1 MPSTDTSTNWQTRHE
16 QFEAFL
22 RNLPL
27 ENYAPLRKI
36 KTVEQDLPRPLIPLD
51 LFYALYWEN
60 EADFPPY
67 EEAFARYWEER
78 RCPHITDFIE
88 KYFYGCSVE
97 FVKEGLRAR
106 LYRIWLSVLTQFQF
120 QYLWNAL
127 FPNLP
132 LESTAE
138 LDQAGIDAKVTINGI
153 AVGLQV
159 KKVSYRREVSSRR
172 FTQRQQ
178 RLVSVLAEIPYLVI
192 NAEKLEQQLESPR
205 VKPESKE
212 KKRRLLKEFY
222 ENFVKYPNGFV
233 AFKKEYVKRICQIL
247 EEKIPSAKAGSTIP
261 YKTFLDF

>member
-1 MPSTDTSTNWQTRHE
+1 MPNTDTSTNWQTRHE
-16 QFEAFL
+16 QFESFL
-22 RNLPL
+22 QNLPL
-27 ENYAPLRKI
+27 ENYASLRKI

-51 LFYALYWEN
+51 LFYALYWES
-60 EADFPPY
+60 EANFPPY

-88 KYFYGCSVE
+88 KYFYGCSLE

-127 FPNLP
+127 FPDLP

-153 AVGLQV
+153 AIGLQV
-159 KKVSYRREVSSRR
+159 KKVSYRREASSRR

-178 RLVSVLAEIPYLVI
+178 RFVSILAEIPYLVI
-192 NAEKLEQQLESPR
+192 DVERLERQLESPR

-212 KKRRLLKEFY
+212 QKRQLLKIFY
-222 ENFVKYPNGFV
+222 KNFVKYPNGFV
-233 AFKKEYVKRICQIL
+233 AFREEYVIRIRKIL
-247 EEKIPSAKAGSTIP
+247 EAQITQSETGSTIP
-261 YKTFLDF
+261 YKAFLNF